1 MYRVQEFAGLAGVTV
16 RALHHYDHLGLL
28 KPLRNGRTGYRLYRD
43 ADFARLEQIV
53 VLKFLGVPLREI
65 GPLLKTRNLRDVV
78 QRQRHVL
85 LERRQQIDSAMR
97 AIQKVEHALD
107 SAGTPDWHVFTLVVR
122 EISMQNDTT
131 WTKKYYSES
140 AQTKVEARRAMWS
153 PELQEFVTAQWTR
166 LIADV
171 EAAIARNEDP
181 KGVAGQ
187 VLAARWEELVAGFTG
202 RDPEIQQ
209 GLNKMWAD
217 RANWPEGKAKSF
229 RMPSEVVAFI
239 ARVRK

>member
-43 ADFARLEQIV
+43 SDFARLEQIV
-53 VLKFLGVPLREI
+53 VLKFLGVPLRDI

-107 SAGTPDWHVFTLVVR
+107 SAETPDWKVFTSVVK

-131 WTKKYYSES
+131 WTKKYYSDS
-140 AQTKVEARRAMWS
+140 AQAKVEARRAMWS
-153 PELQEFVTAQWTR
+153 PELQELVGPTA
-166 LIADV
+166 
-171 EAAIARNEDP
+171 P
-181 KGVAGQ
+181 
-187 VLAARWEELVAGFTG
+187 TG
-202 RDPEIQQ
+202 R
-209 GLNKMWAD
+209 
-217 RANWPEGKAKSF
+217 RARPRASACRRRSLSSSPARAGSVRLKA
-229 RMPSEVVAFI
+229 VTTLA
-239 ARVRK
+239 